1 MNGPRLAL
9 ILRGGSMVSRY
20 LLGLLASAY
29 LSLPVYTT
37 QAFASP
43 RGRCENALS
52 ELQLLRKAQ
61 NQIITSLAQNHDV
74 FADQLSD
81 LSFELAIYK
90 KSIPPKALTAMEK
103 SAQAYRLRSQKA
115 FETADRLDASTA
127 DLIKKIQSC
136 LK

>member
-1 MNGPRLAL
+1 MGY
-9 ILRGGSMVSRY
+9 RY

-29 LSLPVYTT
+29 LSIPVYTT
-37 QAFASP
+37 QASASP
-43 RGRCENALS
+43 RGRCENVLS
-52 ELQLLRKAQ
+52 DLQLLRKAQ

-90 KSIPPKALTAMEK
+90 KTVPPKALSAMEK

-115 FETADRLDASTA
+115 FETADKLDASTA